1 MKKLELVQIMNLA
14 DKLSQTEWIGILIG
28 LNNTGELEDFFKK
41 IKHTDMLNDILQNSK
56 RHIVRQ

>member
-14 DKLSQTEWIGILIG
+14 DKLNQVEWIGILIG

-41 IKHTDMLNDILQNSK
+41 IKQMDMLNSVVLQDK
-56 RHIVRQ
+56 KQHIK

>member
-1 MKKLELVQIMNLA
+1 MKKLELIQIMNLA

-41 IKHTDMLNDILQNSK
+41 INQTNMLNDVIQSSK
-56 RHIVRQ
+56 KHSGR